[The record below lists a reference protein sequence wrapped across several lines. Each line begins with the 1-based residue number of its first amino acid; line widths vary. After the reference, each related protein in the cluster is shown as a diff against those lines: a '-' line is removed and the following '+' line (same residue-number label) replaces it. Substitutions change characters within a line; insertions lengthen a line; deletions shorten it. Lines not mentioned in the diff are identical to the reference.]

1 MYILIILN
9 TIMESISLEVWHLW
23 IVGALVLL
31 IIEIFT
37 PAFLSASIAVGC
49 LCAAIVA
56 GLGMG
61 IDAQIL
67 FLALG
72 TLAGFIGVRPVMLK
86 YAYRKVKVTATN
98 VDRLH
103 HRRGYVSQQSEGPR
117 NRCRVNIE
125 GEDWM
130 AETPELEA
138 LSVGQPVEVVKVD
151 STLLI
156 VSPLINN

>member
-1 MYILIILN
+1 MV
-9 TIMESISLEVWHLW
+9 TINLEIWHLW
-23 IVGALVLL
+23 IVGALLLL

-37 PAFLSASIAVGC
+37 PAFLAASIAVGC
-49 LCAAIVA
+49 LCAAVVA

-61 IDAQIL
+61 IDAQL
-67 FLALG
+67 VFLSLG
-72 TLAGFIGVRPVMLK
+72 TLAGFIGVRPIMLK

-98 VDRLH
+98 VYRLH
-103 HRRGYVSQQSEGPR
+103 HRRGYVSQPSEGPR

-138 LSVGQPVEVVKVD
+138 LSAGQPVEVVKVD